1 MFLQIINILI
11 NQIILLISLFILE
24 FQNDLFMAI
33 IFIYLILVIL
43 TLLLL
48 YWIYLPLIKNVVGD
62 KLIAFL

>member
-1 MFLQIINILI
+1 MT
-11 NQIILLISLFILE
+11 
-24 FQNDLFMAI
+24 I